1 MSRVLEDDVNI
12 AHEILLECLDDDSIS
27 IRTVALESMPSFS
40 LRKHEGLI
48 MCLSDRLM
56 DEAHEVRKEAMISLK
71 KMAPV
76 FPSGCEHVLR
86 RELRHEDIKHR
97 ENAFSA
103 LKSTSERWSETGCLH
118 IDELIREDDVDLR
131 RRGPRYSGS

>member
-1 MSRVLEDDVNI
+1 MCIRDRPRSVGGGFANRGDGIKALSRVLEDDVNI

-56 DEAHEVRKEAMISLK
+56 DESYEVRKEAMISLK

-76 FPSGCEHVLR
+76 FPSGCEHILR
-86 RELRHEDIKHR
+86 RELRHEDMKHR
-97 ENAFSA
+97 DNAFSA
-103 LKSTSERWSETGCLH
+103 LRSTSERLSLIH
-118 IDELIREDDVDLR
+118 I
-131 RRGPRYSGS
+131 